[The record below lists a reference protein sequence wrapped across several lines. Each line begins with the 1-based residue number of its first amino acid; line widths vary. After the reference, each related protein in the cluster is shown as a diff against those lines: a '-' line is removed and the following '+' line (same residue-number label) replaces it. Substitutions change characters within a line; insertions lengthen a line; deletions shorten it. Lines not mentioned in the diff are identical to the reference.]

1 MPLPTFRRR
10 PRPRQN
16 LAQTQ
21 NLAEATNPPESQNR
35 PEAPDAPQPIP
46 RDIWVLVAA
55 AFVIALGYGLVAPVL
70 PQFAR
75 SFDVSVTAA
84 SVVVSAFAFFR
95 LVFAPAGGLL
105 VDKLGERWVYMSGL
119 LIVAI
124 STLATGFAQSYWQLL
139 VFRGL
144 GGLGSTMFT
153 ISAMALLTRLAPP
166 GARGRIMGFYATAFL
181 IGNIGG
187 PVLGG
192 LLAGFGMRVPFF
204 VYSASLLVATGVV
217 AVFLR
222 GGRRRSA
229 DDETPVQEPLEVR
242 DALRQARYVAALVSS
257 FANGWASFGVRV
269 AIVPLF
275 AAANFDAGAGI
286 AGTALASFAVGTA
299 SVVSLAG
306 WLSDKYG
313 RKPLVIGG
321 LLVSGVS
328 TILLGWCDTV
338 PLLVAAS
345 VVAGMG
351 AGVLNPAQ
359 QATVADVIGA
369 DRAGGK
375 VLATFQMASD
385 SGAILGPVLVG
396 LVVDSFGYSVGF
408 GVSGALLL
416 VAVVPWVFATEPR
429 RSRTPVVPGE

>member
-1 MPLPTFRRR
+1 MRGALSGNLAPA
-10 PRPRQN
+10 PRPR
-16 LAQTQ
+16 LPA
-21 NLAEATNPPESQNR
+21 
-35 PEAPDAPQPIP
+35 DV
-46 RDIWVLVAA
+46 WVLVVA
-55 AFVIALGYGLVAPVL
+55 AFAVAIGYGLVAPVL
-70 PQFAR
+70 PQYAQ

-95 LVFAPAGGLL
+95 LVFAPAGGFM
-105 VDKLGERWVYMSGL
+105 VDRMGERWVYMTGL
-119 LIVAI
+119 LIVVA
-124 STLATGFAQSYWQLL
+124 STLATGLAQGYWQLL

-153 ISAMALLTRLAPP
+153 ISAMALLTRLSPP
-166 GARGRIMGFYATAFL
+166 GARGRIAGLYATAFL

-187 PVLGG
+187 PVIGG
-192 LLAGFGMRVPFF
+192 LLAQFGMRIPFF
-204 VYSASLLVATGVV
+204 VYAATLLVATGVV

-222 GGRRRSA
+222 GGRRRTPGE
-229 DDETPVQEPLEVR
+229 DQDEQQPLLVAE
-242 DALRQARYVAALVSS
+242 ALKHSGYRSALVSS
-257 FANGWASFGVRV
+257 FANGWTSFGVRV

-275 AAANFDAGAGI
+275 AAANFDAGAGV

-299 SVVSLAG
+299 SVVSAAG
-306 WLSDKYG
+306 WLSDRYG
-313 RKPLVIGG
+313 RRPMVIAG

-328 TILLGWCDTV
+328 TIALGWSDTV

-359 QATVADVIGA
+359 QAAVADVIGA

-385 SGAILGPVLVG
+385 SGAILGPVVVG
-396 LVVDSFGYSVGF
+396 MVVDRLGYTTGF
-408 GVSGALLL
+408 VVSGVLLL
-416 VAVVPWVFATEPR
+416 SAAVPWVFARETHRPHTE
-429 RSRTPVVPGE
+429 VPSGE

>member
-1 MPLPTFRRR
+1 M
-10 PRPRQN
+10 
-16 LAQTQ
+16 
-21 NLAEATNPPESQNR
+21 
-35 PEAPDAPQPIP
+35 
-46 RDIWVLVAA
+46 LVAA
-55 AFVIALGYGLVAPVL
+55 AFAVAIGYGLVAPVL

-95 LVFAPAGGLL
+95 LVFAPAGGFL
-105 VDKLGERWVYMSGL
+105 VDRLGERWVYMSGL
-119 LIVAI
+119 LIVVV
-124 STLATGFAQSYWQLL
+124 STLATGFAQTYWQLL

-153 ISAMALLTRLAPP
+153 ISAMALLTRLSPP
-166 GARGRIMGFYATAFL
+166 GARGRIAGLYATAFL

-204 VYSASLLVATGVV
+204 VYSFTLLVATGVV

-222 GGRRRSA
+222 GGRRPSA
-229 DDETPVQEPLEVR
+229 DDGMPDQEALPVRE
-242 DALRQARYVAALVSS
+242 ALRHSGYRAALVSS
-257 FANGWASFGVRV
+257 FVNGWSSFGVRV

-299 SVVSLAG
+299 AVISVAG
-306 WLSDKYG
+306 WLSDRYG
-313 RKPLVIGG
+313 RRPLVIGG

-328 TILLGWCDTV
+328 TLVLGWCDTV

-359 QATVADVIGA
+359 QASVADVIGA

-396 LVVDSFGYSVGF
+396 LVVDLFGYTAGF
-408 GVSGALLL
+408 ALSGGLLL
-416 VAVVPWVFATEPR
+416 AAVVPWLLARETHEHLVRGPT
-429 RSRTPVVPGE
+429 GE

>member
-1 MPLPTFRRR
+1 MTRRVS
-10 PRPRQN
+10 PGQ
-16 LAQTQ
+16 Q
-21 NLAEATNPPESQNR
+21 
-35 PEAPDAPQPIP
+35 PEANAKLPA
-46 RDIWVLVAA
+46 DIWVLVAA
-55 AFVIALGYGLVAPVL
+55 AFAVAVGYGLVAPVL

-95 LVFAPAGGLL
+95 LVFAPAGGVL
-105 VDKLGERWVYMSGL
+105 VDKLGERWVYMGGL
-119 LIVAI
+119 LIVAV
-124 STLATGFAQSYWQLL
+124 STLATGFAESYWQLL

-187 PVLGG
+187 PVIGG

-204 VYSASLLVATGVV
+204 VYSASLLVATAVV

-222 GGRRRSA
+222 GGRRRSP
-229 DDETPVQEPLEVR
+229 DDETPVQEPLLVR
-242 DALRQARYVAALVSS
+242 EALQDARYVAALVSS

-299 SVVSLAG
+299 AVVSLAG
-306 WLSDKYG
+306 RMSDRYG
-313 RKPLVIGG
+313 RRPLVIGG

-338 PLLVAAS
+338 PTLIAAS

-359 QATVADVIGA
+359 QAAVADVIGA

-375 VLATFQMASD
+375 VLASFQMASD

-396 LVVDSFGYSVGF
+396 LVVDRFGYTTGF
-408 GVSGALLL
+408 GVSGVLLL
-416 VAVVPWVFATEPR
+416 VAVVPWVGVKEARNRPD
-429 RSRTPVVPGE
+429 PVTSGE

>member
-1 MPLPTFRRR
+1 MRGPFSGSRTAQPRTPLP
-10 PRPRQN
+10 
-16 LAQTQ
+16 A
-21 NLAEATNPPESQNR
+21 
-35 PEAPDAPQPIP
+35 DV
-46 RDIWVLVAA
+46 WVLVAA
-55 AFVIALGYGLVAPVL
+55 AFAVAIGYGLVAPVL
-70 PQFAR
+70 PQYAR

-95 LVFAPAGGLL
+95 LVFAPAGGFL
-105 VDKLGERWVYMSGL
+105 VDRLGERWVYMSGL
-119 LIVAI
+119 LIVVV
-124 STLATGFAQSYWQLL
+124 STLATGVAQTYWQLL

-153 ISAMALLTRLAPP
+153 ISAMALLTRLSPP
-166 GARGRIMGFYATAFL
+166 GARGRIAGLYATAFL

-204 VYSASLLVATGVV
+204 VYSFTLLVATGVV
-217 AVFLR
+217 AVFLG
-222 GGRRRSA
+222 GGRRPSA
-229 DDETPVQEPLEVR
+229 DDGTEEQEALPVRE
-242 DALRQARYVAALVSS
+242 ALRHSGYRAALVSS
-257 FANGWASFGVRV
+257 FVNGWSSFGVRV

-299 SVVSLAG
+299 AVISVAG
-306 WLSDKYG
+306 WLSDRYG
-313 RKPLVIGG
+313 RRPLVIGG

-328 TILLGWCDTV
+328 TLVLGWCDTV

-359 QATVADVIGA
+359 QASVADVIGA

-396 LVVDSFGYSVGF
+396 LVVDLFGYTAGF
-408 GVSGALLL
+408 ALSGGLLL
-416 VAVVPWVFATEPR
+416 AAVVPWLVARETHEHLVR
-429 RSRTPVVPGE
+429 GTTGE

>member
-1 MPLPTFRRR
+1 MRRLFGRGTDDGTSSRLP
-10 PRPRQN
+10 
-16 LAQTQ
+16 A
-21 NLAEATNPPESQNR
+21 
-35 PEAPDAPQPIP
+35 
-46 RDIWVLVAA
+46 DIWVLVAA
-55 AFVIALGYGLVAPVL
+55 AFAVALGYGLVAPVL
-70 PQFAR
+70 PQFAQ

-95 LVFAPAGGLL
+95 LVFAPAGGFL
-105 VDKLGERWVYMSGL
+105 VDRLGERWVYMTGL
-119 LIVAI
+119 VIVSV
-124 STLATGFAQSYWQLL
+124 STLATGLAQSYWQLL

-192 LLAGFGMRVPFF
+192 LLAEFGMRVPFF
-204 VYSASLLVATGVV
+204 VYSASLLVATAVV

-222 GGRRRSA
+222 GGRRRA
-229 DDETPVQEPLEVR
+229 PDDETPEKEPLRVR
-242 DALRQARYVAALVSS
+242 EALHHSGYVAALASS

-275 AAANFDAGAGI
+275 AAANFDAGPGV

-299 SVVSLAG
+299 SVVSAAG
-306 WLSDKYG
+306 WLSDRYG
-313 RKPLVIGG
+313 RRPLAIGG
-321 LLVSGVS
+321 LLVSGS
-328 TILLGWCDTV
+328 ATALLGWCDTV

-345 VVAGMG
+345 VAAGVG

-359 QATVADVIGA
+359 QAAVADVIGP

-375 VLATFQMASD
+375 VLASFQMASD

-396 LVVDSFGYSVGF
+396 VVVDRFGYTAGF
-408 GVSGALLL
+408 SVSGGLLL
-416 VAVVPWVFATEPR
+416 AAVVPWLVARETHVR
-429 RSRTPVVPGE
+429 RTPTTTGE

>member
-1 MPLPTFRRR
+1 MRGISRGQAGQE
-10 PRPRQN
+10 PRTRVPV
-16 LAQTQ
+16 
-21 NLAEATNPPESQNR
+21 
-35 PEAPDAPQPIP
+35 DV
-46 RDIWVLVAA
+46 WVLVAA
-55 AFVIALGYGLVAPVL
+55 AFAVAIGYGLVAPVL

-75 SFDVSVTAA
+75 GFDVSVTAA

-95 LVFAPAGGLL
+95 LVFAPAGGFL
-105 VDKLGERWVYMSGL
+105 VDRMGERWVYMTGL
-119 LIVAI
+119 LIVAV
-124 STLATGFAQSYWQLL
+124 STLATGLAQSYWQLL

-181 IGNIGG
+181 IGNIAG

-192 LLAGFGMRVPFF
+192 LLAEFGMRVPFF
-204 VYSASLLVATGVV
+204 VYSGALLVATAVV

-229 DDETPVQEPLEVR
+229 DDPTAEQEALTVR
-242 DALRQARYVAALVSS
+242 EALRDSGYRAALASS
-257 FANGWASFGVRV
+257 FVNGWASFGVRV

-275 AAANFDAGAGI
+275 AAANFDAGPGI

-299 SVVSLAG
+299 SVITLAG
-306 WLSDKYG
+306 WLSDRYG
-313 RKPLVIGG
+313 RRPMVIAG
-321 LLVSGVS
+321 LLISGGS
-328 TILLGWCDTV
+328 TVVLGWCDTV

-345 VVAGMG
+345 VVAGVG
-351 AGVLNPAQ
+351 AGILNPAQ
-359 QATVADVIGA
+359 QAAVADVIGA

-385 SGAILGPVLVG
+385 TGAILGPVVVG
-396 LVVDSFGYSVGF
+396 LVVDLSGYEAGF
-408 GVSGALLL
+408 AVSGGLLL
-416 VAVVPWVFATEPR
+416 AAVIPWLMARETHRHP
-429 RSRTPVVPGE
+429 TPGGTGE

>member
-1 MPLPTFRRR
+1 MRGPFSGSRTAQPRTPLP
-10 PRPRQN
+10 
-16 LAQTQ
+16 A
-21 NLAEATNPPESQNR
+21 
-35 PEAPDAPQPIP
+35 DV
-46 RDIWVLVAA
+46 WVLVAA
-55 AFVIALGYGLVAPVL
+55 AFAVAIGYGLVAPVL
-70 PQFAR
+70 PQYAR

-95 LVFAPAGGLL
+95 LVFAPAGGFL

-119 LIVAI
+119 LIVVV
-124 STLATGFAQSYWQLL
+124 STLATGLAQSYWQLL

-153 ISAMALLTRLAPP
+153 ISAMALLTRLSPP
-166 GARGRIMGFYATAFL
+166 GARGRIAGLYATAFL
-181 IGNIGG
+181 LGNIGG

-192 LLAGFGMRVPFF
+192 LLAEFGMRVPFF
-204 VYSASLLVATGVV
+204 VYSFTLLVATGVV
-217 AVFLR
+217 AVFLG
-222 GGRRRSA
+222 GGRRPSA
-229 DDETPVQEPLEVR
+229 DDGLPEQEALPVRE
-242 DALRQARYVAALVSS
+242 ALRHSGYRAALVSS
-257 FANGWASFGVRV
+257 FVNGWSSFGVRV

-275 AAANFDAGAGI
+275 AAANFDAGPGI

-299 SVVSLAG
+299 AVISVAG
-306 WLSDKYG
+306 WLSDRYG
-313 RKPLVIGG
+313 RRPLVIGG

-328 TILLGWCDTV
+328 TLVLGWCDTV

-359 QATVADVIGA
+359 QASVADVIGA

-396 LVVDSFGYSVGF
+396 IVVDLFGYTAGF
-408 GVSGALLL
+408 VLSGGLLL
-416 VAVVPWVFATEPR
+416 AAVVPWLFARETHEHLVR
-429 RSRTPVVPGE
+429 GTSGE

>member
-1 MPLPTFRRR
+1 MIRRASPDQQPDPNAKLP
-10 PRPRQN
+10 
-16 LAQTQ
+16 A
-21 NLAEATNPPESQNR
+21 
-35 PEAPDAPQPIP
+35 
-46 RDIWVLVAA
+46 DIWVLVAA
-55 AFVIALGYGLVAPVL
+55 AFAVAVGYGLVAPVL

-95 LVFAPAGGLL
+95 LVFAPAGGVL
-105 VDKLGERWVYMSGL
+105 VDKLGERWVYMGGL
-119 LIVAI
+119 LIVAV
-124 STLATGFAQSYWQLL
+124 STLATGFAESYWQLL

-204 VYSASLLVATGVV
+204 VYSASLLVATAVV

-222 GGRRRSA
+222 GGRRRSP
-229 DDETPVQEPLEVR
+229 DDETPVQEPLLVR
-242 DALRQARYVAALVSS
+242 EALQDARYVAALVSS

-299 SVVSLAG
+299 AVVSLAG
-306 WLSDKYG
+306 RMSDRFG
-313 RKPLVIGG
+313 RRPLVIGG

-338 PLLVAAS
+338 PTLIAAS

-359 QATVADVIGA
+359 QAAVADVIGA

-375 VLATFQMASD
+375 VLASFQMASD

-396 LVVDSFGYSVGF
+396 LVVDSFGYTTGF
-408 GVSGALLL
+408 GVSGVLLL
-416 VAVVPWVFATEPR
+416 VAVVPWVGVNEARKRPD
-429 RSRTPVVPGE
+429 PVTSGE

>member
-1 MPLPTFRRR
+1 MRGALSGNPTPA
-10 PRPRQN
+10 PRPR
-16 LAQTQ
+16 LPA
-21 NLAEATNPPESQNR
+21 
-35 PEAPDAPQPIP
+35 DV
-46 RDIWVLVAA
+46 WVLVVA
-55 AFVIALGYGLVAPVL
+55 AFAVAIGYGLVAPVL
-70 PQFAR
+70 PQYAQ

-95 LVFAPAGGLL
+95 LVFAPAGGVL
-105 VDKLGERWVYMSGL
+105 VDRMGERWVYMTGL
-119 LIVAI
+119 LIVVA
-124 STLATGFAQSYWQLL
+124 STLATGLAQGYWQLL

-153 ISAMALLTRLAPP
+153 ISAMALLTRLSPP
-166 GARGRIMGFYATAFL
+166 GARGRIAGLYATAFL

-187 PVLGG
+187 PVIGG
-192 LLAGFGMRVPFF
+192 LLAQFGMRIPFF
-204 VYSASLLVATGVV
+204 VYAATLLVATAVV

-222 GGRRRSA
+222 GGRRRTPGE
-229 DDETPVQEPLEVR
+229 DEDEQQPLLVAE
-242 DALRQARYVAALVSS
+242 ALRHSGYRSALVSS
-257 FANGWASFGVRV
+257 FVNGWTSFGVRV

-275 AAANFDAGAGI
+275 AAANFDAGAGV

-299 SVVSLAG
+299 SVVSAAG
-306 WLSDKYG
+306 WLSDRYG
-313 RKPLVIGG
+313 RRPMVIAG

-328 TILLGWCDTV
+328 TIALGWSDTV

-359 QATVADVIGA
+359 QAAVADVIGA

-385 SGAILGPVLVG
+385 SGAILGPVVVG
-396 LVVDSFGYSVGF
+396 MIVDRFGYTTGF
-408 GVSGALLL
+408 VVSGVLLL
-416 VAVVPWVFATEPR
+416 SAAVPWVFASETHRPR
-429 RSRTPVVPGE
+429 AGAPAGE

>member
-1 MPLPTFRRR
+1 MRR
-10 PRPRQN
+10 PF
-16 LAQTQ
+16 AV
-21 NLAEATNPPESQNR
+21 
-35 PEAPDAPQPIP
+35 APKSEPTAKLPA
-46 RDIWVLVAA
+46 DIWVLVAA
-55 AFVIALGYGLVAPVL
+55 AFAVAIGYGLVAPVL

-95 LVFAPAGGLL
+95 LVFAPAGGVL

-119 LIVAI
+119 LIVAV
-124 STLATGFAQSYWQLL
+124 STLATGLAQSYWQMLM
-139 VFRGL
+139 FRGL

-153 ISAMALLTRLAPP
+153 ISAMALITRLSPP

-204 VYSASLLVATGVV
+204 VYSVSLLVATGVV

-222 GGRRRSA
+222 GGRRRSP
-229 DDETPVQEPLEVR
+229 DDDTPEQEPLLVKE
-242 DALRQARYVAALVSS
+242 ALQEARYVAALVSS
-257 FANGWASFGVRV
+257 FANGWSSFGVRV
-269 AIVPLF
+269 AIIPLF

-299 SVVSLAG
+299 SVVSTAG
-306 WLSDKYG
+306 RMSDRYG
-313 RKPLVIGG
+313 RRPLVIGG
-321 LLVSGVS
+321 LLISGVA

-338 PLLVAAS
+338 PLLISAS

-359 QATVADVIGA
+359 QATVADVIGG

-375 VLATFQMASD
+375 VFATFQMASD

-396 LVVDSFGYSVGF
+396 LVVDGFGYTAGF
-408 GVSGALLL
+408 GVSGVLLL
-416 VAVVPWVFATEPR
+416 IAVVPWVFAREPR
-429 RSRTPVVPGE
+429 EHPDPVAAGE

>member
-1 MPLPTFRRR
+1 MRRPFRRGVDQGAR
-10 PRPRQN
+10 TR
-16 LAQTQ
+16 L
-21 NLAEATNPPESQNR
+21 
-35 PEAPDAPQPIP
+35 PI
-46 RDIWVLVAA
+46 DVWVLVAA
-55 AFVIALGYGLVAPVL
+55 AFAVAIGYGIVAPVL

-95 LVFAPAGGLL
+95 LVFAPAGGVL
-105 VDKLGERWVYMSGL
+105 VDKLGERWVYMTGL
-119 LIVAI
+119 LIVSA
-124 STLATGFAQSYWQLL
+124 STLATGFAQTYWQLL

-153 ISAMALLTRLAPP
+153 ISAMALLTRLSPP
-166 GARGRIMGFYATAFL
+166 GARGRIMGMYATAFL

-187 PVLGG
+187 PVVGG

-204 VYSASLLVATGVV
+204 VYAGSLLVATAVV

-222 GGRRRSA
+222 GGRRPSA
-229 DDETPVQEPLEVR
+229 DDDTPEKPPLPVR
-242 DALRQARYVAALVSS
+242 EALRDSGYVATLVSS
-257 FANGWASFGVRV
+257 FVNGWASFGVRV
-269 AIVPLF
+269 AIIPLF

-299 SVVSLAG
+299 SVISLAG
-306 WLSDKYG
+306 WLSDRYG
-313 RKPLVIGG
+313 RRPLAIGG
-321 LLVSGVS
+321 LLVSGVA
-328 TILLGWCDTV
+328 TVLLGWCDTV
-338 PLLVAAS
+338 PLLVVTS

-359 QATVADVIGA
+359 QAAVADVIGA
-369 DRAGGK
+369 DRAAGK

-396 LVVDSFGYSVGF
+396 VVVDRFGFTAGF
-408 GVSGALLL
+408 AVSGGLLL
-416 VAVVPWVFATEPR
+416 TAVVPWLIARETHDRRATVT
-429 RSRTPVVPGE
+429 SGG

>member
-1 MPLPTFRRR
+1 M
-10 PRPRQN
+10 
-16 LAQTQ
+16 
-21 NLAEATNPPESQNR
+21 
-35 PEAPDAPQPIP
+35 
-46 RDIWVLVAA
+46 WVLVAA
-55 AFVIALGYGLVAPVL
+55 AFAVAIGYGLVAPVL

-95 LVFAPAGGLL
+95 LVFAPAGGFL
-105 VDKLGERWVYMSGL
+105 VDRLGERWVYMSGL
-119 LIVAI
+119 LIVVV
-124 STLATGFAQSYWQLL
+124 STLATGFAQTYWQLL

-153 ISAMALLTRLAPP
+153 ISAMALLTRLSPP
-166 GARGRIMGFYATAFL
+166 GARGRIAGLYATAFL

-204 VYSASLLVATGVV
+204 VYSFTLLVATGVV

-222 GGRRRSA
+222 GGRRPSA
-229 DDETPVQEPLEVR
+229 DDGMPEQEALPVRE
-242 DALRQARYVAALVSS
+242 ALRHSGYRAALVSS
-257 FANGWASFGVRV
+257 FVNGWSSFGVRV

-299 SVVSLAG
+299 AVISVAG
-306 WLSDKYG
+306 WLSDRYG
-313 RKPLVIGG
+313 RRPLVIGG

-328 TILLGWCDTV
+328 TLVLGWCDTV

-359 QATVADVIGA
+359 QASVADVIGA

-396 LVVDSFGYSVGF
+396 LVVDLFGYTAGF
-408 GVSGALLL
+408 ALSGGLMLA
-416 VAVVPWVFATEPR
+416 AVVPWLLARETHEHLVRGPT
-429 RSRTPVVPGE
+429 GE

>member
-1 MPLPTFRRR
+1 MRGPFSGSRTAQPRTPLP
-10 PRPRQN
+10 
-16 LAQTQ
+16 A
-21 NLAEATNPPESQNR
+21 
-35 PEAPDAPQPIP
+35 DV
-46 RDIWVLVAA
+46 WVLVAA
-55 AFVIALGYGLVAPVL
+55 AFAVAIGYGLVAPVL
-70 PQFAR
+70 PQYAR

-95 LVFAPAGGLL
+95 LVFAPAGGFL

-119 LIVAI
+119 LIVVV
-124 STLATGFAQSYWQLL
+124 STLATGLAQSYWQLL

-153 ISAMALLTRLAPP
+153 ISAMALLTRLSPP
-166 GARGRIMGFYATAFL
+166 GARGRIAGLYATAFL
-181 IGNIGG
+181 LGNIGG
-187 PVLGG
+187 PALGG
-192 LLAGFGMRVPFF
+192 LLAEFGMRVPFF
-204 VYSASLLVATGVV
+204 VYSFTLLVATGVV

-222 GGRRRSA
+222 GGRRPSA
-229 DDETPVQEPLEVR
+229 DDGLPEQKALPVRE
-242 DALRQARYVAALVSS
+242 ALRHSGYRAALVSS
-257 FANGWASFGVRV
+257 FVNGWSSFGVRV

-275 AAANFDAGAGI
+275 AAANFDAGPGI

-299 SVVSLAG
+299 AVISVAG
-306 WLSDKYG
+306 WLSDRYG
-313 RKPLVIGG
+313 RRPLVIGG

-328 TILLGWCDTV
+328 TLVLGWCDTV

-359 QATVADVIGA
+359 QASVADVIGA

-396 LVVDSFGYSVGF
+396 IVVDLFGYTAGF
-408 GVSGALLL
+408 VLSGGLLL
-416 VAVVPWVFATEPR
+416 AAVVPWLFARETHEHLVR
-429 RSRTPVVPGE
+429 GMSGE